1 MQFSEEA
8 QQLSHGLN
16 STLNAGDPWRY
27 IANQLRQPPTPTPEV
42 RPIPPPLKAPWP
54 SVLYGTKGTWLQFSL
69 YYSLI

>member
-16 STLNAGDPWRY
+16 STLNAGVPWCY
-27 IANQLRQPPTPTPEV
+27 IANQLRKPPTSTLEV
-42 RPIPPPLKAPWP
+42 SPIPPSVKAPWP